1 MAGMASL
8 LLRLALLP
16 LFSCEHAASPAGW
29 APTWAMNES
38 TIMLWRN
45 ASGLQP
51 VSDFRGYGVVML
63 DWAHAAGHWIND
75 FSPMDDGAALAEQVF
90 ALPPGLLSR

>member
-1 MAGMASL
+1 MASL

-16 LFSCEHAASPAGW
+16 LFSCEYAASPAGW

-51 VSDFRGYGVVML
+51 VSDFSGYGVVML